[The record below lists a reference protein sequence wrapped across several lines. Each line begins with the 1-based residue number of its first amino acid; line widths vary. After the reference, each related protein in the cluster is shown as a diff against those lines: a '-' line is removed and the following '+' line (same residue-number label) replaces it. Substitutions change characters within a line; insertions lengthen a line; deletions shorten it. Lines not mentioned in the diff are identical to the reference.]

1 VTDASRRNSL
11 MPSWWTG
18 SPRDCRLSLRERTFF
33 RGAKGDNRRTLCLA
47 LMLVLAATSGCAS
60 LDLPSLNIEK
70 YIPMMTGRTGQF
82 KRPMKVVAFWTDT
95 VRTADGQPA
104 MRGFGGR
111 LMFYDSKT
119 NRPLKVAGTLV
130 IYGFD
135 ESRTD
140 QDNPRPDRKFV
151 FTQEQF
157 AKHYSKSELGHSY
170 SFWIPWDRVGG
181 ATKEIGLIC
190 RFTPVEGGA
199 IVSEQV
205 RQALPGVESSSP
217 APATATAPVAGP
229 VKLVQYEVTAEQAA
243 ERRMATT
250 TIDLNGPPDR
260 RLPTA
265 LARPR
270 PNFPTRST
278 DATALTTSA
287 PTASSQAAAGQNPMN
302 PQAGASNQAGS
313 NQAVAAVSNQA
324 ATDRGAAQSAPGSW
338 LARFGPHQS
347 RAPGAPIVPPDRGRG
362 PWQPTHVVPPSV
374 PPTTPTSSPM
384 SPPVTAAAQAP
395 Q

>member
-1 VTDASRRNSL
+1 MHSENMATFFPRHRGSARRGRRVFASL
-11 MPSWWTG
+11 L
-18 SPRDCRLSLRERTFF
+18 LSL
-33 RGAKGDNRRTLCLA
+33 GLS
-47 LMLVLAATSGCAS
+47 VTSGCAS
-60 LDLPSLNIEK
+60 LDLPSLNLER
-70 YIPMMTGRTGQF
+70 YLPMMTGRTGQF
-82 KRPMKVVAFWTDT
+82 RRPMKVVAFWSDT

-119 NRPLKVAGTLV
+119 SRPVKVAGTLV

-135 ESRTD
+135 EQRSNPE
-140 QDNPRPDRKFV
+140 NPRPDRKFV
-151 FTQEQF
+151 FTVEQF
-157 AKHYSKSELGHSY
+157 AKHYSKSDLGPSY

-181 ATKEIGLIC
+181 ETKEIGLIC

-205 RQALPGVESSSP
+205 RQVLPGVERASDAPTAGLTP
-217 APATATAPVAGP
+217 AAAA

-265 LARPR
+265 LSRPR
-270 PNFPTRST
+270 PGFPMRGA
-278 DATALTTSA
+278 DAALTASPPVSA
-287 PTASSQAAAGQNPMN
+287 PATSGQNPLN
-302 PQAGASNQAGS
+302 PPAAGASNQP
-313 NQAVAAVSNQA
+313 VAPMTGRA
-324 ATDRGAAQSAPGSW
+324 AAQPASGSW

-347 RAPGAPIVPPDRGRG
+347 RAPGAQIVPPDRGRG

-374 PPTTPTSSPM
+374 PPTTPM
-384 SPPVTAAAQAP
+384 STPASVPATAAAATP
-395 Q
+395 P

>member
-1 VTDASRRNSL
+1 MTPKHKARKASFPSLFASWRLGVNPLRRSVFSSL
-11 MPSWWTG
+11 L
-18 SPRDCRLSLRERTFF
+18 LSL
-33 RGAKGDNRRTLCLA
+33 GMSA
-47 LMLVLAATSGCAS
+47 SGCAS
-60 LDLPSLNIEK
+60 LDLPSFNIEK
-70 YIPMMTGRTGQF
+70 YIPTLTGRTGQF
-82 KRPMKVVAFWTDT
+82 RRPMKVVAFWSDT
-95 VRTADGQPA
+95 IRTADGQPA

-119 NRPLKVAGTLV
+119 TKPLKVSGTLV

-135 ESRTD
+135 EGRTD
-140 QDNPRPDRKFV
+140 LESPRPDKKFV
-151 FTQEQF
+151 FTPEQF

-170 SFWIPWDRVGG
+170 SVWIPWDRVGG
-181 ATKEIGLIC
+181 ENKEIGLIC

-205 RQALPGVESSSP
+205 RQVLPGLEPPSSDSSSVAV
-217 APATATAPVAGP
+217 APAAAPVQ
-229 VKLVQYEVTAEQAA
+229 LLQYEVTAEQA

-250 TIDLNGPPDR
+250 TIELNGPPDR

-270 PNFPTRST
+270 PNFPMRNTT
-278 DATALTTSA
+278 DAGATTSPPAAAPVQNSAAGALSQPVA
-287 PTASSQAAAGQNPMN
+287 PTADRAAAQP
-302 PQAGASNQAGS
+302 
-313 NQAVAAVSNQA
+313 
-324 ATDRGAAQSAPGSW
+324 APGSW

-347 RAPGAPIVPPDRGRG
+347 RAPGAPIAPPDRGRG

-374 PPTTPTSSPM
+374 PPTTPTSTQA
-384 SPPVTAAAQAP
+384 SPPATAGAAAP

>member
-1 VTDASRRNSL
+1 MPASNCSLRQWLSGSLRRCVFPSL
-11 MPSWWTG
+11 
-18 SPRDCRLSLRERTFF
+18 LSL
-33 RGAKGDNRRTLCLA
+33 GLSVAP
-47 LMLVLAATSGCAS
+47 GCAS
-60 LDLPSLNIEK
+60 FNLSSLNLEQ

-82 KRPMKVVAFWTDT
+82 RRPLKVVAFWTDT
-95 VRTADGQPA
+95 IRTADGQPA

-111 LMFYDSKT
+111 LMFSDSKT
-119 NRPLKVAGTLV
+119 NKPVKVAGTLA

-140 QDNPRPDRKFV
+140 ADNPRPDRKFV
-151 FTQEQF
+151 FTPEQF

-181 ATKEIGLIC
+181 ETKEIGLIC

-205 RQALPGVESSSP
+205 RQALPGVDSP
-217 APATATAPVAGP
+217 SETAAAATASVGSP
-229 VKLVQYEVTAEQAA
+229 VKLVQYEVSAEQAA
-243 ERRMATT
+243 QRRMATT
-250 TIDLNGPPDR
+250 TIELNGPPDR

-265 LARPR
+265 LSRPR
-270 PNFPTRST
+270 PGFPMQSI
-278 DATALTTSA
+278 DAATTNPAGSA
-287 PTASSQAAAGQNPMN
+287 PATTGQSPMN
-302 PQAGASNQAGS
+302 PPAAGASNRP
-313 NQAVAAVSNQA
+313 AAQA
-324 ATDRGAAQSAPGSW
+324 ADRAAASSASGSW

-347 RAPGAPIVPPDRGRG
+347 RAPGAPIVPPDRARG

-374 PPTTPTSSPM
+374 PPTTPTSIPASAPA
-384 SPPVTAAAQAP
+384 TAAAAGP

>member
-1 VTDASRRNSL
+1 MQRHEDKTTYSENERSMAVSMPPAVGSLRRWSRGALRVAGVPSL
-11 MPSWWTG
+11 L
-18 SPRDCRLSLRERTFF
+18 LSL
-33 RGAKGDNRRTLCLA
+33 GISVAP
-47 LMLVLAATSGCAS
+47 GCAS
-60 LDLPSLNIEK
+60 LDLPSFNMEK
-70 YIPMMTGRTGQF
+70 YIPMLTGRTGQF
-82 KRPMKVVAFWTDT
+82 RRPMKVVAFWSDT

-119 NRPLKVAGTLV
+119 SKPLKVAGTLV

-135 ESRTD
+135 EGRID
-140 QDNPRPDRKFV
+140 PENPRPDRKFV
-151 FTQEQF
+151 FTPEQF

-170 SFWIPWDRVGG
+170 SVWVPWDRAGG
-181 ATKEIGLIC
+181 ETKEIGLIC

-205 RQALPGVESSSP
+205 RQVLPGVEPASP
-217 APATATAPVAGP
+217 APAAPTAATAPAATP
-229 VKLVQYEVTAEQAA
+229 VKLLQYEVTAQEA

-270 PNFPTRST
+270 PNFPVRG
-278 DATALTTSA
+278 DAGA
-287 PTASSQAAAGQNPMN
+287 PTNPTPAAVVPNPA
-302 PQAGASNQAGS
+302 AGASNQSAAPTADRAG
-313 NQAVAAVSNQA
+313 AP
-324 ATDRGAAQSAPGSW
+324 SASGSW

-347 RAPGAPIVPPDRGRG
+347 RAPGAPIAPPDRARG

-374 PPTTPTSSPM
+374 PPATPTSIL
-384 SPPVTAAAQAP
+384 AP
-395 Q
+395 